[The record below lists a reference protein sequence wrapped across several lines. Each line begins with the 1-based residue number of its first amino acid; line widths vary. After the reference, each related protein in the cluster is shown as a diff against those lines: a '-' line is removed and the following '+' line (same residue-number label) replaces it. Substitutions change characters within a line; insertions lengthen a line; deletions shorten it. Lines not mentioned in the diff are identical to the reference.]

1 MSRRKTTK
9 LKISLK
15 SYFKKP
21 SLIGF
26 LLVIFF
32 GAQYYINNNPELKEF
47 NNKDVRVIDGD
58 SLALGELR
66 IRMQGIDA
74 PELKQEC
81 KNNESQQLYKCGQ
94 VSKSYLTSLIAGQ
107 DVKCSNQGLDR
118 YKRQL
123 AYCYVGEVNLN
134 QEMVR
139 SGNALAYIKY
149 DESFIKE
156 EQEAK
161 SNKAGIWSSKFKI
174 PEKWR
179 AHQRKKFNQ

>member
-1 MSRRKTTK
+1 MSRRKPAK
-9 LKISLK
+9 LRKSIK
-15 SYFKKP
+15 SYFSRP

-32 GAQYYINNNPELKEF
+32 SAQYYINNNPELKEF
-47 NNKDVRVIDGD
+47 SNNELRVIDGD

-66 IRMQGIDA
+66 IRMQGNDA

-81 KNNESQQLYKCGQ
+81 RDNKSQQLYKCGQ
-94 VSKSYLTSLIAGQ
+94 VSKNYLTSLIAKQ
-107 DVKCSNQGLDR
+107 DVKCSNEGLDK

-123 AYCYVGEVNLN
+123 AYCYAGDINLN

-149 DESFIKE
+149 DKSFIKE
-156 EQEAK
+156 EKIATA
-161 SNKAGIWSSKFKI
+161 NKDGIWSSEFEK

-179 AHQRKKFNQ
+179 LGNH